1 MGLKFAKVACLALS
15 RLVSTL
21 GPRLYSANFRIK
33 RNTFVVVQ
41 PFVYMTTV
49 CRCPGN
55 CKHLRTDSRVEL
67 QPSLRLCELAKKEVT
82 SSPTLSVTLSVCIT
96 FWVK

>member
-1 MGLKFAKVACLALS
+1 MGLKFAKVTCLALS

-21 GPRLYSANFRIK
+21 GPRLYSANFHIK
-33 RNTFVVVQ
+33 RSTFVVVQ

-55 CKHLRTDSRVEL
+55 CRHLRTDSRVEP

-82 SSPTLSVTLSVCIT
+82 SSPTLSVCIT
-96 FWVK
+96 FRVK